1 MLTAAGVEALLKVKE
16 QKLANPDSLAMGTFL
31 CGTVSCIAGQLILNQ
46 PEYKEMTWQQITSAV
61 YDTSSFT
68 VEAGKILGF
77 DLEDV
82 DLEDEDDKEG
92 KYQQILASLF
102 FTGCWPETLRE
113 KYRQLFTNLDDYS
126 SGNVAQLVAERID
139 QFIEEHY
146 QEENTNNVD

>member
-31 CGTVSCIAGQLILNQ
+31 YGTVSCIAGQLILNQ

-61 YDTSSFT
+61 YDKSSFT
-68 VEAGKILGF
+68 VEAGTILGF
-77 DLEDV
+77 DLEDK
-82 DLEDEDDKEG
+82 DDMECENR
-92 KYQQILASLF
+92 QILDSLF
-102 FTGCWPETLRE
+102 FTECWPETLRE
-113 KYRQLFTNLDDYS
+113 KYERIPPLATSYY
-126 SGNVAQLVAERID
+126 AELVAERID